1 MEFAEHLSADRWN
14 RESEITGAAMPTFA
28 DAVDAE
34 LAHSGALERIR
45 PWVHAHL
52 KPWVEL
58 WTVESQKMCIGTV
71 QMASAI
77 AKRAEEGS
85 PSKAYGA
92 YLEARGCA
100 PFLASGLASLTISI
114 ATRGAAEAK
123 SATSV
128 VEAIR
133 FLSRGNR
140 QGRAIPSRANVV
152 LAASEETSIIEE
164 MFRNAGLHE
173 REFLSLLQTL
183 VNGGAIDGERITAIA
198 AAIVPSVR
206 RARGPKI
213 AAASAAHER
222 FLETNAF
229 LGLSAGYTQSGIDG
243 DYTDPRTQAT
253 RLEFDDPDFDP
264 RPAHRRIK
272 RRGTVKTCFSPSP
285 LR

>member
-1 MEFAEHLSADRWN
+1 
-14 RESEITGAAMPTFA
+14 MPTFA
-28 DAVDAE
+28 YHFLAE
-34 LAHSGALERIR
+34 LARSGSIE
-45 PWVHAHL
+45 HL
-52 KPWVEL
+52 KPWGGLFDQFLEMPGGMFL
-58 WTVESQKMCIGTV
+58 
-71 QMASAI
+71 MASAI

-100 PFLASGLASLTISI
+100 PWLASGLASLAISI
-114 ATRGAAEAK
+114 ARREAAEAK
-123 SATSV
+123 RATSV

-140 QGRAIPSRANVV
+140 QGRATLSRANVV

-183 VNGGAIDGERITAIA
+183 VDGGEVHRERITAIA

-206 RARGPKI
+206 GVQGPKI
-213 AAASAAHER
+213 TAASAAHER
-222 FLETNAF
+222 FLETNASF
-229 LGLSAGYTQSGIDG
+229 RLPAGYTQSGIDG

-272 RRGTVKTCFSPSP
+272 RRGRVNTGFSRSP